1 MQFSFNQLQYTF
13 NKFGVMMK
21 IYKVVFIS
29 ALFSSL
35 LFGQNYN
42 WVLKQSGSS
51 LGGPSDYYKNNTDVI
66 YYGSGATIYKS
77 TNRGESFSIAGIQVP
92 GASEIKSII
101 LNDDFPGHLVVSIE
115 SSPNDKIYKSTDDGA
130 TWTLVLNE
138 GQFSFFGIPT
148 TQDPS
153 HPEVLF
159 TMANSSFKKS
169 TDFGSTWTTIS
180 TTTGSSGAPCDIEV
194 FPKSQIILIGDNGTG
209 IHRSTDYG
217 LTWTQVHFTS
227 GEIPTIAVDFE
238 HDGVAWATRWGGG
251 QGLLKS
257 TDYGATWTLQPGF
270 NNSMWGVHVS
280 PGDGDLVI
288 TGTYSGGTSWRTKN
302 GGQTWTQIG
311 VPSSNYQYVVIDS
324 MTQFAVQGNGIYKL
338 ESPWFIPVELTSFS
352 ASVVDQEI
360 ILNWATATEL
370 NNYGF
375 EIERSYDNNTF
386 EKVGF
391 VPGFGTTTETKSYTF
406 TITRPLA
413 GLQYY
418 RLKQID
424 YDGTHTYYNSVEID
438 GPVPDNFELSQNYP
452 NPFNPS
458 TAITFSLPVESNVKI
473 KLFSMLGE
481 EVAEIVDQDFQ
492 AGSHQVDF
500 IANGL
505 SSGTYIYIIYAAGAN
520 GQTFSANKKLILIK

>member
-1 MQFSFNQLQYTF
+1 
-13 NKFGVMMK
+13 
-21 IYKVVFIS
+21 
-29 ALFSSL
+29 
-35 LFGQNYN
+35 
-42 WVLKQSGSS
+42 
-51 LGGPSDYYKNNTDVI
+51 
-66 YYGSGATIYKS
+66 
-77 TNRGESFSIAGIQVP
+77 
-92 GASEIKSII
+92 
-101 LNDDFPGHLVVSIE
+101 
-115 SSPNDKIYKSTDDGA
+115 
-130 TWTLVLNE
+130 
-138 GQFSFFGIPT
+138 
-148 TQDPS
+148 
-153 HPEVLF
+153 
-159 TMANSSFKKS
+159 
-169 TDFGSTWTTIS
+169 
-180 TTTGSSGAPCDIEV
+180 
-194 FPKSQIILIGDNGTG
+194 
-209 IHRSTDYG
+209 
-217 LTWTQVHFTS
+217 
-227 GEIPTIAVDFE
+227 
-238 HDGVAWATRWGGG
+238 
-251 QGLLKS
+251 
-257 TDYGATWTLQPGF
+257 
-270 NNSMWGVHVS
+270 MWGVHVS